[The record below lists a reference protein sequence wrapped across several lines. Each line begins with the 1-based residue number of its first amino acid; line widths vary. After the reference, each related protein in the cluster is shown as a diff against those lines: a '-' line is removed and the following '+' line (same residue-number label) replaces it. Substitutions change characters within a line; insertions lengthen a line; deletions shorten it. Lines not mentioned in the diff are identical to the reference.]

1 MFKIIFSVSFKAIF
15 LITFFC
21 SLLGQAKS
29 KDELIYI
36 VKHDCGSCHGMT
48 LNGGLG
54 PNLLSER
61 LKKLPKELLID
72 SITNGRPG
80 TAMPPWQKLLSK
92 EDISTIAG
100 LLQQGEIQNHKVE

>member
-1 MFKIIFSVSFKAIF
+1 MFKVIFNVSFNAIF
-15 LITFFC
+15 WITFFC
-21 SLLGQAKS
+21 PLVGQAKS

-61 LKKLPKELLID
+61 LKKLPKDSIID

-80 TAMPPWQKLLSK
+80 TAMPPWQKLLSN
-92 EDISTIAG
+92 EDIITIAG
-100 LLQQGEIQNHKVE
+100 LLQQGEI